1 MCSGGMLMLYKSFN
15 SMINRKI
22 DINILM
28 FIAVVGAAAIQEF
41 SESALVILIFLVSEY
56 FENSLMRYVRSL
68 LTNSIG

>member
-1 MCSGGMLMLYKSFN
+1 MLYKSFN